1 MWSYDGLRNELM
13 AARINRDPAS
23 ITKPAIAVALAI
35 VLSLAELG
43 LLENITSRPLA
54 DSSRP
59 KILAVASNPINSF
72 INDHLL

>member
-1 MWSYDGLRNELM
+1 MIAKIS
-13 AARINRDPAS
+13 RDPTS
-23 ITKPAIAVALAI
+23 IIKPATAVAVAI

-43 LLENITSRPLA
+43 LLENLTSRPLA
-54 DSSRP
+54 DIIRP